1 MGTTLTG
8 TTIKTTYD
16 SLIKV
21 TDNGPLSG
29 TAKYLS
35 DGLGNDSVL
44 ALSTSRVTIGGT
56 NPYVGLLTIYG
67 SASFSGGVG
76 VRNSAGTAAGFLA
89 TYAAG
94 SGGGSTDMSIGSAGF
109 LEINTAGVERMRITS
124 AGNVGIGTASPS
136 APLHI
141 YNSSAALALLES
153 TNASGAYATWRNSG
167 TSIGDVGAA
176 LAVSG
181 VGLPSDFMIASRSGN
196 MIFGSAFTERMR
208 ITSTGNVGIGT
219 DAPSQKLHV
228 SGGIA
233 LFCNTAIGSGADAN
247 SGLRIVAPIGT
258 THYNWM
264 VAAQQNINDAFEITP
279 STAVGGT
286 TFNSPALSILATT
299 GVISIKSGI
308 KFPATQ
314 VASADANTLDDYEEG
329 TWTMG
334 IAFGGSS
341 VDVTTALNTGTYTKI
356 GRQVTVTGYLL
367 LTSKGSSTGSAR
379 ITGLPFTIAGA
390 SSNYSAPTLYLENTS
405 FANAFQGFGITA
417 TTVIALYQTTEAG
430 AFAVLDDT
438 NFSDN
443 SAIIISFTYFV

>member
-181 VGLPSDFMIASRSGN
+181 VGLASDFMIASRSGN

-286 TFNSPALSILATT
+286 TFNSPALSISATT

-329 TWTMG
+329 TFT
-334 IAFGGSS
+334 ATLKGSVS
-341 VDVTTALNTGTYTKI
+341 DPTTAVTTTGNYTKI
-356 GRQVTVTGYLL
+356 GRQVTVNINFSSVNTTGANGNV
-367 LTSKGSSTGSAR
+367 S
-379 ITGLPFTIAGA
+379 ITGIPFTASGISNGAANCFQFTFPSNTSLASYIGA
-390 SSNYSAPTLYLENTS
+390 SSTTIEMLISGNNANWSDLQHSAGGSRFLWTS
-405 FANAFQGFGITA
+405 
-417 TTVIALYQTTEAG
+417 L
-430 AFAVLDDT
+430 
-438 NFSDN
+438 
-443 SAIIISFTYFV
+443 TYFV

>member
-181 VGLPSDFMIASRSGN
+181 VGLASDFMIASRSGN

-279 STAVGGT
+279 STAVAGT
-286 TFNSPALSILATT
+286 TFNSPALSISATT

-329 TWTMG
+329 TFT
-334 IAFGGSS
+334 ATLKGSVS
-341 VDVTTALNTGTYTKI
+341 DPTTAVTTTGNYTKI
-356 GRQVTVTGYLL
+356 GRQVTVNINFSSVNTTGANGNV
-367 LTSKGSSTGSAR
+367 S
-379 ITGLPFTIAGA
+379 ITGIPFTASGISNGAANCFQFTFPSNTSLASYIGA
-390 SSNYSAPTLYLENTS
+390 SSTTIEMLISGNNANWSDLQHSAGGSRFLWTS
-405 FANAFQGFGITA
+405 
-417 TTVIALYQTTEAG
+417 L
-430 AFAVLDDT
+430 
-438 NFSDN
+438 
-443 SAIIISFTYFV
+443 TYFV